1 MRLIIAITSLAIWG
15 AAFAVLPDAIDTTQ
29 DNDKTLIIEHKL
41 SLIDEQIDD
50 EQYEQSEKAANARHA
65 NDFIKNNRSDSY
77 DSIQSSRHTA
87 LHIKRQA
94 ASGAYRAVAAAQ

>member
-1 MRLIIAITSLAIWG
+1 MKLAITAVVVAIANI
-15 AAFAVLPDAIDTTQ
+15 AAIPYAIETSS

-65 NDFIKNNRSDSY
+65 NDFIKNNRSDG
-77 DSIQSSRHTA
+77 
-87 LHIKRQA
+87 L
-94 ASGAYRAVAAAQ
+94 

>member
-1 MRLIIAITSLAIWG
+1 MKLAITAVVVAIANI
-15 AAFAVLPDAIDTTQ
+15 AAIPYAIETSS

-65 NDFIKNNRSDSY
+65 NQFIKNNRSDG
-77 DSIQSSRHTA
+77 
-87 LHIKRQA
+87 L
-94 ASGAYRAVAAAQ
+94 